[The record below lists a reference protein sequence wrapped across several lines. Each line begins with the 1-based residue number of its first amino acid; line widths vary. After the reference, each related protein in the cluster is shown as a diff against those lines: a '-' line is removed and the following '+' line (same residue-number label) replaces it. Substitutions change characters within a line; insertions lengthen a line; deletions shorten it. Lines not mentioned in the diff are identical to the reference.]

1 MGGGI
6 YPLLRHE
13 GFWRRKVSPVFLL
26 LMIPMPTLLL
36 GPTVGALQRASAGVT
51 HVLFRFAGVPV
62 DWLGLG
68 FTLRGP
74 HFETAKECSGI
85 HSTLIRWD
93 RDQARQL

>member
-1 MGGGI
+1 
-6 YPLLRHE
+6 
-13 GFWRRKVSPVFLL
+13 
-26 LMIPMPTLLL
+26 MIPMPTLLL